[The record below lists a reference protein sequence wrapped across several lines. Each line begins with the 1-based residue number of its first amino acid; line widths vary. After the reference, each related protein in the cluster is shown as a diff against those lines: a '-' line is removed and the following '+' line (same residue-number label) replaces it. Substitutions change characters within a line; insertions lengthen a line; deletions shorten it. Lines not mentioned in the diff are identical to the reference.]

1 MSENQTVNLLVGIPV
16 EMQPIKNVTNS
27 IVDKAQ
33 LSQSNKILA
42 QDLKELDVVVHLL
55 KDNQW
60 SFDNDPD
67 CIKRNII
74 MSILNDFDTP

>member
-1 MSENQTVNLLVGIPV
+1 MSEKQTVNLLVGIPV

-33 LSQSNKILA
+33 LSQSNKMLA

>member
-27 IVDKAQ
+27 IVDRAQ
-33 LSQSNKILA
+33 LSQSNKMLA

-55 KDNQW
+55 KNNQW

-74 MSILNDFDTP
+74 MSILKDFDTP

>member
-1 MSENQTVNLLVGIPV
+1 MSENQTVNLLIGIPV

>member
-33 LSQSNKILA
+33 LSQSNKMLA
-42 QDLKELDVVVHLL
+42 QDLKELDIVVHLL

>member
-1 MSENQTVNLLVGIPV
+1 MSEKQTVNLLVGIPV

-33 LSQSNKILA
+33 LSQSNKMLA

-55 KDNQW
+55 KNNQW

-74 MSILNDFDTP
+74 MSILKDFDTP

>member
-1 MSENQTVNLLVGIPV
+1 MSENQTVNLLIGIPV

-33 LSQSNKILA
+33 LSQSNKMLA

-74 MSILNDFDTP
+74 MSILKDFDTP

>member
-1 MSENQTVNLLVGIPV
+1 MSEKQTVNLLVGIPV

-33 LSQSNKILA
+33 LSQSNKMLA

-74 MSILNDFDTP
+74 MSILKDFDTP

>member
-1 MSENQTVNLLVGIPV
+1 MSENQTVNLLIGIPV

-27 IVDKAQ
+27 IVDRAQ
-33 LSQSNKILA
+33 LSQSNKMLA

-55 KDNQW
+55 KNNQW

-74 MSILNDFDTP
+74 MSILKDFDTP

>member
-1 MSENQTVNLLVGIPV
+1 MSEKQTVNLLVGIPV

-27 IVDKAQ
+27 IVDRAQ
-33 LSQSNKILA
+33 LSQSNKMLA

-55 KDNQW
+55 KNNQW

-74 MSILNDFDTP
+74 MSILKDFDTP

>member
-55 KDNQW
+55 KNNQW

>member
-1 MSENQTVNLLVGIPV
+1 MSENQTVNLLIGIPV

-55 KDNQW
+55 KNNQW

>member
-1 MSENQTVNLLVGIPV
+1 MSEKQTVNLLVGIPV

-33 LSQSNKILA
+33 LSQSNKMLA

-60 SFDNDPD
+60 SFDS
-67 CIKRNII
+67 II
-74 MSILNDFDTP
+74 YI

>member
-74 MSILNDFDTP
+74 MSILKDFDTP

>member
-1 MSENQTVNLLVGIPV
+1 
-16 EMQPIKNVTNS
+16 MQPIKNVTNS

-55 KDNQW
+55 KNNQW

-74 MSILNDFDTP
+74 MSILKDFDTP

>member
-33 LSQSNKILA
+33 LSQSNKMLA
-42 QDLKELDVVVHLL
+42 QDLKELDIVVHLL

-74 MSILNDFDTP
+74 MSILKDFDTP

>member
-1 MSENQTVNLLVGIPV
+1 MSEKQTVNLLVGIPV

-27 IVDKAQ
+27 IVDRAQ
-33 LSQSNKILA
+33 LSQSNKMLA

-74 MSILNDFDTP
+74 MSILKDFDTP

>member
-1 MSENQTVNLLVGIPV
+1 MSENQTVILLIGIPV

-60 SFDNDPD
+60 SFDNDPNGELKKAVLEL
-67 CIKRNII
+67 IA
-74 MSILNDFDTP
+74 